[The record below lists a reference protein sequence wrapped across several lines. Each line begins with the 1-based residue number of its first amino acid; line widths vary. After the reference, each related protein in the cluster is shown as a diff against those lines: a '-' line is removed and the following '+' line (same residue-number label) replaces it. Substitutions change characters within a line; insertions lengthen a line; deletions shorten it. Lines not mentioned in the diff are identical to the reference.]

1 MGKKFIMFFLTAVLA
16 AVLSGC
22 TKTSEKG
29 SMTNTDT
36 ELQNGE
42 KVINGTETPLE
53 SGDVELVVWGAEED
67 LRTALFMTLLVWGRN
82 REINN
87 ELWKREYERA
97 NKAEAMLNSQP
108 SGK

>member
-1 MGKKFIMFFLTAVLA
+1 MFFLTAVLA

-29 SMTNTDT
+29 SMANTDT

-42 KVINGTETPLE
+42 KIINGTETPLE

-67 LRTALFMTLLVWGRN
+67 EALLN
-82 REINN
+82 RIFESFQ
-87 ELWKREYERA
+87 EEYKGQA
-97 NKAEAMLNSQP
+97 NFHITFAP
-108 SGK
+108 